1 MNLVSVLRSSK
12 QLMEVTGIEPV
23 TSCLQIS
30 AAASQSFGISNL
42 RLGRLP
48 LFGAIRAVSEHF
60 RYDLCTN
67 TWRHAMNSGS
77 SCSAGTRVWV
87 PPFQQTGWF
96 VHGSCPAKG
105 RLLQQR

>member
-48 LFGAIRAVSEHF
+48 LFGLSGQVK
-60 RYDLCTN
+60 TG
-67 TWRHAMNSGS
+67 HAWSVEK
-77 SCSAGTRVWV
+77 R
-87 PPFQQTGWF
+87 P
-96 VHGSCPAKG
+96 
-105 RLLQQR
+105 